1 MSSIAINR
9 AAPANPL
16 TAGVTTA
23 LIFSL
28 ASNSLLPATV
38 SAPGKLAIEAK
49 RFRVR
54 AEGNAG
60 VSVNTV
66 TVKPTLYAGLVVP
79 ASPLVA
85 ASWTI
90 IAAGAAV
97 AIATTTLTAPWWIE
111 ADMIFD
117 SVGGFLQG
125 IWNQLVNNGY
135 TASAALGN
143 QVSGINGS
151 NQNVTQSAV
160 VIPPADPV
168 VQFAVGLTFS
178 AVNVLNV
185 GNLSNFELGF

>member
-9 AAPANPL
+9 SGPPAVLPGL
-16 TAGVTTA
+16 LTTA
-23 LIFSL
+23 QIFAL

-49 RFRVR
+49 KFRVR
-54 AEGNAG
+54 AEGNAV
-60 VSVNTV
+60 VSVNTT

-97 AIATTTLTAPWWIE
+97 AIATVTLSAPWLIE
-111 ADMIFD
+111 ADLIFE
-117 SVGGFLQG
+117 SFGGFMQG
-125 IWNQLVNNGY
+125 TWDQLVNNAW
-135 TASAALGN
+135 TAAAAIGN
-143 QVSGINGS
+143 QISGINGT
-151 NQNVTQSAV
+151 NQNVTQNAV

-178 AVNVLNV
+178 VGNAGNS
-185 GNLSNFELGF
+185 GNLSNFELSF